1 MRSWSK
7 QPMTASSLTPP
18 LEFDSPETVLNALR
32 GRGLRVSTARRLVV
46 HSLFAADCPVS
57 AEEIATGL
65 GGRATPVDLTSVY
78 RNLEKLE
85 EIGVVRHV
93 HAGHAPGRYV
103 LSGAGEREYLACDR
117 CGVLIEADSR
127 DLDRVRAEVRSRFG
141 LEPRFTHF
149 PIVGLCGGCAGVG
162 GRR

>member
-1 MRSWSK
+1 
-7 QPMTASSLTPP
+7 MTASSLTPP

-32 GRGLRVSTARRLVV
+32 GHGLRVSTARRLVV
-46 HSLFAADCPVS
+46 HTLFAADGPVS

-103 LSGAGEREYLACDR
+103 LSGGGEREYLACDR
-117 CGVLIEADSR
+117 CGVLIEADPR
-127 DLDRVRAEVRSRFG
+127 DLERVRAEVRSRFG

-149 PIVGLCGGCAGVG
+149 PIVGLCGACAGEG
-162 GRR
+162 SPR

>member
-1 MRSWSK
+1 
-7 QPMTASSLTPP
+7 MTASSLTPP
-18 LEFDSPETVLNALR
+18 LEFDSSETVLNALR

-46 HSLFAADCPVS
+46 HTLFAADGPVS

-65 GGRATPVDLTSVY
+65 GGRGTPVDLTSVY

-103 LSGAGEREYLACDR
+103 LSGGGEREYLACDR
-117 CGVLIEADSR
+117 CGVLIEADPR

-149 PIVGLCGGCAGVG
+149 PIVGLCGACAGEG
-162 GRR
+162 SPR